1 MRTRVLL
8 LISVFFVFLTT
19 SSCKTMQNTT
29 VEDNHECFID
39 KFVDYN
45 DYATCHEFYLS
56 NFRDFQP
63 KQSKVLR
70 KKLRNYE
77 IEMKKVTEK

>member
-63 KQSKVLR
+63 KQRKVLR

>member
-1 MRTRVLL
+1 MKGRVLL
-8 LISVFFVFLTT
+8 LISMFFVILTT

-29 VEDNHECFID
+29 VENNHECFID

-56 NFRDFQP
+56 NFREIP
-63 KQSKVLR
+63 TEKRSILR
-70 KKLRNYE
+70 KKIKNYE
-77 IEMKKVTEK
+77 IKMKKVTKK